1 MNQRAEQ
8 LIKSYVPMS
17 EPGFLL
23 LMSLTSPRHGYGIM
37 QCVQE
42 LTGGRVSMGAST
54 VYTILYKMEQD
65 GLIEVCS
72 VMDRR
77 KVYRITP
84 LGEEVLS
91 AEAQRVAELASLA
104 SKMIRRLPLALG
116 G

>member
-72 VMDRR
+72 EMDRR
-77 KVYRITP
+77 KITP

-104 SKMIRRLPLALG
+104 SKMVRRLPLALG